1 VACVNGSR
9 TQPIATSVDTL
20 LAAVEAWCQP
30 KGPLDDVSILGLEWR
45 P

>member
-1 VACVNGSR
+1 
-9 TQPIATSVDTL
+9 
-20 LAAVEAWCQP
+20 AAVEAWCQP